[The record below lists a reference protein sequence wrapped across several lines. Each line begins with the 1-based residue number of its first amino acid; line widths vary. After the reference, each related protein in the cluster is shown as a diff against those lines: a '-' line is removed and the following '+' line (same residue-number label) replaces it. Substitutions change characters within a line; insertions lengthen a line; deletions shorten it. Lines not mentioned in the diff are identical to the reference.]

1 MTDEP
6 SVYGPLA
13 AEYARGRP
21 RYPAELF
28 TWLASRVARHEL
40 AWDCGTGSGQ
50 AALGLAAHFR
60 QVVATD
66 VSAEQLG
73 QAPPHP
79 SVGYRV
85 APAERSGLE
94 AGSVDLATAASAA
107 HWFDL
112 RAFGTEVV
120 RVCRPGSVLAVW
132 TYHPGRVEPPFHDV
146 FRRLWDR
153 MRPWFRGGND
163 LVDDGYRTLLL
174 PGTPEPIPAFEVR
187 SDWTLDQVL
196 DFVRSLCAYRVLRE
210 ETGEDPLPALAAELA
225 PLFGDGRRVLPFR
238 MPLFLRV
245 QRL

>member
-1 MTDEP
+1 
-6 SVYGPLA
+6 
-13 AEYARGRP
+13 
-21 RYPAELF
+21 
-28 TWLASRVARHEL
+28 VARHEL
-40 AWDCGTGSGQ
+40 AWDCGTGNGQ
-50 AALGLAAHFR
+50 AALGLAPHFR

-66 VSAEQLG
+66 LSEDQLRHA
-73 QAPPHP
+73 APLAGIH
-79 SVGYRV
+79 YRV

-94 AGSVDLATAASAA
+94 AGSVDLVTAASAA

-112 RAFGTEVV
+112 HAFGAEVV

-146 FRRLWDR
+146 FRRAWDR
-153 MRPWFRGGND
+153 MRPWFRGGNH
-163 LVDDGYRTLLL
+163 LVDNGYRTLLL

-196 DFVRSLCAYRVLRE
+196 DFVRSLHAYRVLRE
-210 ETGEDPLPALAAELA
+210 ETGEDPLPALAGELA